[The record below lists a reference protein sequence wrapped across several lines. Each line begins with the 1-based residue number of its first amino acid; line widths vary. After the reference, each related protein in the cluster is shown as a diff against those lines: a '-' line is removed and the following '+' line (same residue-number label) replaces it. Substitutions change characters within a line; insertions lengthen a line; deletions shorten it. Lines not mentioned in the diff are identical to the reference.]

1 MMAVSVAMTPDPTL
15 GTPRVIFD
23 QPYAY
28 GSTVAL
34 TNYDVSAD
42 GQRFLMV
49 KTESGVASFSVVL
62 NWFSELARLAP
73 GGNQ

>member
-1 MMAVSVAMTPDPTL
+1 VAL
-15 GTPRVIFD
+15 ATPRVLFER
-23 QPYAY
+23 PYAY

-49 KTESGVASFSVVL
+49 KRESGVAYLNIVQNWVEALKARVL
-62 NWFSELARLAP
+62 DRK
-73 GGNQ
+73 